1 MAHTSTQKVLTL
13 TEARQRLIDRGESV
27 QDFAKKNDLNV
38 GVTYKVLY
46 GFNKGRRGESHKA
59 AVALGI
65 KAQPKS

>member
-1 MAHTSTQKVLTL
+1 MSRTSAKKLLTPP
-13 TEARQRLIDRGESV
+13 EARQRLIDRGESV
-27 QDFAKKNDLNV
+27 QEFAKKHGLNI

-65 KAQPKS
+65 KAKPQS